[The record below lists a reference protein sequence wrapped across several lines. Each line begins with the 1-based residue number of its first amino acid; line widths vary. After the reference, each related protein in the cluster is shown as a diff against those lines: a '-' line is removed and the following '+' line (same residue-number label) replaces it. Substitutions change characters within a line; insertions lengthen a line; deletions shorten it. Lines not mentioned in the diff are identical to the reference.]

1 MIESS
6 EKMKRRRREPMRRQ
20 SAVGLQ
26 DSWRTWR
33 ESRTSRPMSSSSR
46 KKRRRRGS
54 SSTTTARET
63 MMHTGMSMEV
73 RMAVG
78 ALETRTRK
86 MRILREGTVGIH
98 PILRWPRRRG
108 IISLVGQPRMRA
120 EGDRGHNPRSQGISH
135 LMRGISGRRKSLL
148 KTMLIEMAL
157 RKRGNME

>member
-6 EKMKRRRREPMRRQ
+6 EKTKRRRREPMRRQ
-20 SAVGLQ
+20 SAVGSR

-54 SSTTTARET
+54 SWTTTARET

-78 ALETRTRK
+78 ALETRTRT
-86 MRILREGTVGIH
+86 RILREGTVGTH

-120 EGDRGHNPRSQGISH
+120 EGDREHSLRNQGISH

-148 KTMLIEMAL
+148 RTMLIEMAP
-157 RKRGNME
+157 RKRGSTE

>member
-20 SAVGLQ
+20 SVVGLR

-33 ESRTSRPMSSSSR
+33 ESRTSRPMSSSNR

-73 RMAVG
+73 RTEVG
-78 ALETRTRK
+78 ALETRTR
-86 MRILREGTVGIH
+86 ILREGTVGTH
-98 PILRWPRRRG
+98 PIPRWPRLRG

-120 EGDRGHNPRSQGISH
+120 EGDRGHNRRSQGISH

-148 KTMLIEMAL
+148 RTMLIEMAP
-157 RKRGNME
+157 RKRGSME

>member
-20 SAVGLQ
+20 SAVGLR

-54 SSTTTARET
+54 SWTTTARET

-78 ALETRTRK
+78 ALETRK
-86 MRILREGTVGIH
+86 MRILREETVGTH

-120 EGDRGHNPRSQGISH
+120 EGDRGHSQRSQGISH

-148 KTMLIEMAL
+148 RTMLIEMAL
-157 RKRGNME
+157 RKRGSTE